1 MTEELRQDIIYDEP
15 LEQLFKEE
23 AEKAEALSILHRE
36 AHNKYNLYTNLIN
49 IPVIVLSSIVGF
61 GNALNLSYSDG
72 YIVWGGLSVG
82 IGIIKALDSYFQL
95 GKRAE
100 THRIVSLQYIHINRR
115 ISIELRLNRSD
126 RVLAK
131 DLLNIIR
138 TDLKNLEEIAPMIEV
153 DIIKKFN
160 IRYKNYTNT
169 TRPNIT
175 NGLSA
180 VIINKNSNSPINIS
194 RPNSPVIVN
203 MNDNDNGEL
212 M

>member
-1 MTEELRQDIIYDEP
+1 MEHTRQDIIYDEP

-36 AHNKYNLYTNLIN
+36 AHNKYNLYTNMIN
-49 IPVIVLSSIVGF
+49 IPVITLSSLVGF
-61 GNALNLSYSDG
+61 GNALNLQYDNTNIILG
-72 YIVWGGLSVG
+72 VLSVG

-100 THRIVSLQYIHINRR
+100 THRIVSLQYTHINRR
-115 ISIELRLNRSD
+115 ISIELRLNRVD
-126 RVLAK
+126 RLLAK

-138 TDLKNLEEIAPMIEV
+138 TDLKNLEEIAPMIEK
-153 DIIKKFN
+153 DIILDFN
-160 IRYKNYTNT
+160 NRYKNYTNT

-175 NGLSA
+175 NGLST
-180 VIINKNSNSPINIS
+180 VIINNSRTKSPE
-194 RPNSPVIVN
+194 PVIIN
-203 MNDNDNGEL
+203 MDDNGLE